1 MKKEL
6 KWPQDFLN
14 IKCVIFT
21 FYIAISYW
29 FFFKKNT
36 TLKGYLIFGIMNF
49 LLINWYN
56 YNYQCYYNSFW
67 LNSALGIGIS
77 SNFYYLPKKDKVV
90 LAFLLYIPYFLL
102 AWYDYF
108 ANCKFRMNPTIF
120 PFGRFIFLP
129 MKPPGYQRTYD
140 ELDPVVKE
148 NIANFDKYIAVSIVW
163 LIFVYFVFK
172 FVK

>member
-36 TLKGYLIFGIMNF
+36 TIKGYLIFGIMNF

-67 LNSALGIGIS
+67 LNSALAIEIS

-90 LAFLLYIPYFLL
+90 LAFLLYIPYFLFNVPH
-102 AWYDYF
+102 D
-108 ANCKFRMNPTIF
+108 K
-120 PFGRFIFLP
+120 
-129 MKPPGYQRTYD
+129 
-140 ELDPVVKE
+140 VVR
-148 NIANFDKYIAVSIVW
+148 I
-163 LIFVYFVFK
+163 
-172 FVK
+172 